1 MDTEY
6 LHSFRH
12 RMQTRLT
19 QVKSIAE
26 QLAEDKKIILNL
38 LMEYGGFIGTP
49 DEIHQYR
56 AQVESINVPSDEV
69 VNDLVDELEIIEK
82 FDWQYVA
89 EVQEKCTSLILAAYE
104 EPLRLKAL
112 NDQLFSRLIE
122 AVRQNIKSPN
132 DSQNSANE
140 NNNPTVDNYST
151 PSLAAMRAAI
161 EQFWLN
167 HDENKPPTQK
177 AVSNFIAEQLGKPIR
192 DRFTDELARAIK
204 PE

>member
-1 MDTEY
+1 
-6 LHSFRH
+6 
-12 RMQTRLT
+12 MQARLV

-26 QLAEDKKIILNL
+26 QLVEDKKITLDL
-38 LMEYGGFIGTP
+38 LMGYGGYIGTP
-49 DEIHQYR
+49 DEIFQYR
-56 AQVESINVPSDEV
+56 AQVESITLPSDEV

-112 NDQLFSRLIE
+112 NDQFLSRLIK
-122 AVRQNIKSPN
+122 AVRQQVKPSKN
-132 DSQNSANE
+132 SQNSDVE
-140 NNNPTVDNYST
+140 SDIPTIENYST